1 MMSLYYKIHQRNICK
16 TCSNEISKHEY
27 HHDPRNMNKTHKIRV
42 QLNKSNAQNNNENF
56 IKVIKTLVLSHR
68 KYEWMFQSHEHTV
81 LCNGSIVNKIEKRI
95 ELDRI
100 VRGRKGDETIETSF
114 SFFVMFVWLLCL
126 CVAFGLSYIL
136 ISLYVCFIMI
146 GVRIFDEWSA
156 CFHAS
161 IMIHS
166 TTRNHVFINN
176 SSNDWWI
183 IRILLFLLILIF
195 ISALLE
201 WVMQIWLFEFIILK
215 FGSTVFGNHKSINN
229 KY

>member
-166 TTRNHVFINN
+166 TTRNHVFM
-176 SSNDWWI
+176 
-183 IRILLFLLILIF
+183 LQVEQF
-195 ISALLE
+195 LE
-201 WVMQIWLFEFIILK
+201 WLVNHKDFIIFVDFNLHICTPWMSNAGMTIRVHYFK
-215 FGSTVFGNHKSINN
+215 VRFNSLWES
-229 KY
+229 